1 MKSLCIKGGKPLCG
15 TVKISGAKNAA
26 LPILASVILS
36 RGTSVI
42 HNVPRLSD
50 VNIIIKILHALGVD
64 IYRREDEALV
74 CTVKNESCCT
84 PPCELVQ
91 KMRASICVMG
101 PLLAKRQKAK
111 IAFPGGC
118 VIGERPIDLHLKGM
132 QYLGAH
138 VETKDSHVELT
149 SEFLCGAKMFLGSEF
164 GSTVLGTAN
173 VMMAASLA
181 EGTTVIENAA
191 REPEVEELAKFLNQ
205 MGAKISGLG
214 TNVLTIQ
221 GVAELH
227 GTEYR
232 IISDRIEAGTFIIAA
247 AMTRGR
253 IELQNVSPLHLACV
267 ITTLKR
273 IGVTIVEYFD
283 RIVVEGNNSYSPT
296 QVCTKPY
303 PGFPT
308 DLQAQLASMLA
319 IVLGKSCIT
328 EKIYPQRFAYVN
340 ELVKMGASIEQK
352 GASVYIQGGKTLKGA
367 TVFASDL
374 RASAALVLAGL
385 VAIGETTIKHIH
397 HLERGYENLQAKLSL
412 LGADIMYK

>member
-1 MKSLCIKGGKPLCG
+1 MKSLLIKGGKPLCG

-26 LPILASVILS
+26 LPILASIILS

-50 VNIIIKILHALGVD
+50 VDVIIEILHDLGVE
-64 IYRREDEALV
+64 IFRRKDHALV
-74 CTVKNESCCT
+74 CTVKDETSHT
-84 PPCELVQ
+84 PSRELVQ

-101 PLLAKRQKAK
+101 PLLAKRKKAK

-132 QYLGAH
+132 QRLGADI
-138 VETKDSHVELT
+138 EMQDDHVELT
-149 SEFLCGAKMFLGSEF
+149 ADSLYGTKMFLGSVF

-173 VMMAASLA
+173 VMMAAVLA
-181 EGTTVIENAA
+181 QGRTVISNAA
-191 REPEVEELAKFLNQ
+191 REPEVEELATFLNQ

-214 TNVLTIQ
+214 TNILTID
-221 GVAELH
+221 GVEFLC

-232 IISDRIEAGTFIIAA
+232 IISDRIEAGTFMIAA

-253 IELQNVSPLHLACV
+253 VELQNTNPVHLACV
-267 ITTLKR
+267 IRTLKE
-273 IGVTIVEYFD
+273 IGVVVVEYHD
-283 RIVVEGNNSYSPT
+283 RIVVEGQNTYVPVEVYTN
-296 QVCTKPY
+296 PY

-308 DLQAQLASMLA
+308 DLQAQLASMLVT
-319 IVLGKSCIT
+319 IHGKSCIT
-328 EKIYPQRFAYVN
+328 EKIYPQRFAYVA
-340 ELVKMGASIEQK
+340 ELIKMGACMQRK
-352 GASVYIQGGKTLKGA
+352 GASVRIQGGTALRGL

-385 VAIGETTIKHIH
+385 VAMGETTIKHIH

-412 LGADIMYK
+412 LGADIVYK

>member
-1 MKSLCIKGGKPLCG
+1 MESLLIKGGKPLCG

-50 VNIIIKILHALGVD
+50 VEVIIEILHDLGVE
-64 IYRREDEALV
+64 IFRREDHALV
-74 CTVKNESCCT
+74 CTVKDETSYT
-84 PPCELVQ
+84 PPRELVQ

-101 PLLAKRQKAK
+101 PLLAKRKKAK

-118 VIGERPIDLHLKGM
+118 VIGKRPIDLHLKGM
-132 QYLGAH
+132 QHLGANI
-138 VETKDSHVELT
+138 EMQDSHVKLT
-149 SEFLCGAKMFLGSEF
+149 ADFLHGTKMFLGSAF

-173 VMMAASLA
+173 VMMAAVLA
-181 EGTTVIENAA
+181 QGRTIIDNAA

-214 TNVLTIQ
+214 TNILTID
-221 GVAELH
+221 GVEALY
-227 GTEYR
+227 GTEYY
-232 IISDRIEAGTFIIAA
+232 IISDRIEAGTFMIAA
-247 AMTRGR
+247 AMTKGR
-253 IELQNVSPLHLACV
+253 VELQNINPLHLACV
-267 ITTLKR
+267 VRTLEKM
-273 IGVTIVEYFD
+273 GVVIVED
-283 RIVVEGNNSYSPT
+283 RDGLVVEGQDSYFPT
-296 QVCTKPY
+296 QVCTNPY

-308 DLQAQLASMLA
+308 DLQAQLASMLVT
-319 IVLGKSCIT
+319 IKGNSCIT
-328 EKIYPQRFAYVN
+328 EKIYPQRFAYVA
-340 ELVKMGASIEQK
+340 ELMKMGACMQRK
-352 GASVYIQGGKTLKGA
+352 GASVHIHGGTTLKGL

-385 VAIGETTIKHIH
+385 VAVGETTIKHIH

-412 LGADIMYK
+412 LGADIIYE